1 MTRDVIIMV
10 APNGAR
16 KTKLD
21 HAALPVSIED
31 TASEAARCYAAGASV
46 LHAHV
51 RGENDEHVLDAGLYR
66 ELIAEMTRRVPGM
79 LIQVTSEAVGIYT
92 PEQQV
97 ACIQAVGP
105 QMASMCLR
113 EISSNFEQPEY
124 ARQFFEWCDEHDVHI
139 QHIVFSAE
147 EFQHFLDYRERGIIP
162 AGQRCVLFVL
172 GRYNVNFQS
181 EPADLEPFLQ
191 HDLEGLDWF
200 TCAFGS
206 QEQQCVMA
214 AINAG
219 GNARVGFENNLY
231 LPNGEMAASTAT
243 LVSSLVDTMQAS
255 DCRPADS
262 TSARQ
267 LLGIRSV

>member
-1 MTRDVIIMV
+1 MV

-16 KTKLD
+16 KTRSD
-21 HAALPVSIED
+21 HSSLPVSIED
-31 TASEAARCYAAGASV
+31 TVGEAALCRAAGASA

-51 RGENDEHVLDAGLYR
+51 RGENNEHVLDAGLYR

-92 PEQQV
+92 PEEQV
-97 ACIQAVGP
+97 ACIQAVVP

-113 EISSNFEQPEY
+113 EISSNFEHPET
-124 ARQFFEWCDEHDVHI
+124 ARQFFEWCDEHQVHI
-139 QHIVFSAE
+139 QHIVFSTE
-147 EFQHFLDYRERGIIP
+147 EFRHFLDYRERGIIP
-162 AGQRCVLFVL
+162 AGHRCVLFVL

-181 EPADLEPFLQ
+181 DPADLIPFLQ
-191 HDLEGLDWF
+191 HDLDGLDWF

-231 LPNGEMAASTAT
+231 LPNGEIAANTAT
-243 LVSSLVDTMQAS
+243 LVSSLIDTMRAA

-262 TSARQ
+262 TSARH
-267 LLGIRSV
+267 LLGVRIV